1 MNKFYNLT
9 FLLLFLCTLTGLRG
23 ANELYINGPGSATS
37 TATLYDST
45 CLIFVN
51 GEIKNSDGLFINR
64 GGTIELTGNWTN
76 TVSSNKYQSTGT
88 EKFYGTSEQVIS
100 GTLNGTTYNSN
111 AYDNQFCNLKVY
123 RKSTIT
129 TTPAKYISLGANVN
143 VAGSISFETSTPNTT
158 WAGTGTNEA
167 VIRTNLSS
175 PSNVASYAYEL
186 YLRNPLNT
194 SLNGYTTISSNGQD
208 RYIEGKLRRQVNAAA
223 SYDFPVGFAPT
234 VKDGMEGFNI
244 SFNAAPTDKSI
255 LGHIEDQT
263 QSVLYRNILCD
274 VGKDPG
280 PGNNPFPDCNGT
292 PDGIYDLY
300 YLDASNDLSHEWIAT
315 ASDALGTI
323 NYNFTAYPG
332 SSLDDLSKYKDI
344 PTACGN
350 PYQTKLLRVLAKDGI
365 VGGSSQIGPGNWFPF
380 RHLTTYIWC
389 QFPSAGVQAIS
400 LNNQTSFSKFRIHGT
415 NLFSSTAL
423 PVQLTDFR
431 LTPIDNTYFQLD
443 WTTASEVNNYGFELE
458 RSTDAQSFYSIAF
471 VRGNGTTA
479 LPHSYTQD
487 DWAVVAETDY
497 YYRLKIIDLDGTHK
511 YSNTIKG
518 RLKGN
523 MQLAASDF
531 YPSPTSGTATLN
543 LYAPANG
550 NLQTMVYDVLGQ
562 VVKSK
567 NDAVTQGN
575 NKIEYDFSDLAKAT
589 YLVNITLDNQKIT
602 KKLIKQ

>member
-51 GEIKNSDGLFINR
+51 GEIKNNDGLFINR

-76 TVSSNKYQSTGT
+76 TVSNNKYQSTGT
-88 EKFYGTSEQVIS
+88 EKFYGISEQVIS
-100 GTLNGTTYNSN
+100 GTLNGTTYTTN
-111 AYDNQFCNLKVY
+111 AHDNQFCNLKVY
-123 RKSTIT
+123 RNSTIT

-167 VIRTNLSS
+167 VIRTNLTS
-175 PSNVASYAYEL
+175 PSNIASYAYEL

-194 SLNGYTTISSNGQD
+194 SFSGYATISSNGQD
-208 RYIEGKLRRQVNAAA
+208 RYIEGKLRRQVNAAT

-244 SFNAAPTDKSI
+244 SFNSAPTEKSI

-300 YLDASNDLSHEWIAT
+300 YLDAGNDLSHEWIAT

-332 SSLDDLSKYKDI
+332 TALDDLTKYKDI
-344 PTACGN
+344 PAACGN

-423 PVQLTDFR
+423 PVQLTNFK
-431 LTPIDNTYFQLD
+431 LTPIDNTYFKLD
-443 WTTASEVNNYGFELE
+443 WTTASEINNYGFELE
-458 RSTDAQSFYSIAF
+458 RSGDAQSFYSIAF

-479 LPHSYTQD
+479 MPHSYTQE
-487 DWAVVAETDY
+487 DWDVVAETDY
-497 YYRLKIIDLDGTHK
+497 YYRLKIIDLRGAYK

-567 NDAVTQGN
+567 TDAVTQGN
-575 NKIEYDFSDLAKAT
+575 NKLEYDFSDLAKAT
-589 YLVNITLDNQKIT
+589 YVINISLGDQIIT

>member
-1 MNKFYNLT
+1 MNN
-9 FLLLFLCTLTGLRG
+9 
-23 ANELYINGPGSATS
+23 
-37 TATLYDST
+37 
-45 CLIFVN
+45 
-51 GEIKNSDGLFINR
+51 DGLFINR

-76 TVSSNKYQSTGT
+76 TVSNNKYQSTGT
-88 EKFYGTSEQVIS
+88 EKFYGTTEQIIS
-100 GTLNGTTYNSN
+100 GTLNGTTYTTN
-111 AYDNQFCNLKVY
+111 AHDNQFCNLKVY
-123 RKSTIT
+123 RNSTIT

-175 PSNVASYAYEL
+175 PSNVATYAYEL

-194 SLNGYTTISSNGQD
+194 SLSGYATISSNGQD
-208 RYIEGKLRRQVNAAA
+208 RYIEGKLRRQVNAAV
-223 SYDFPVGFAPT
+223 SYDFPIGFAPT

-244 SFNAAPTDKSI
+244 NFNSAPTDKSI

-263 QSVLYRNILCD
+263 QSVLYQNILCD

-300 YLDASNDLSHEWIAT
+300 YLDAGNDLSHEWVAN
-315 ASDALGTI
+315 ASDATGTI

-332 SSLDDLSKYKDI
+332 SSLDDLTKYKDI

-365 VGGSSQIGPGNWFPF
+365 VGGTSQFGPGNWAPF
-380 RHLTTYIWC
+380 HHLTSYIWC
-389 QFPSAGVQAIS
+389 QFTSAGNQSIS

-423 PVQLTDFR
+423 PVQLTDFK

-443 WTTASEVNNYGFELE
+443 WNTATEINNYGFELE
-458 RSTDAQSFYSIAF
+458 RSGDAQSFYSIAF
-471 VRGNGTTA
+471 VLGNGTTA
-479 LPHSYTQD
+479 MPHSYTQA
-487 DWAVVAETDY
+487 DWDVVAETDY
-497 YYRLKIIDLDGTHK
+497 YYRLKIIDLSGAYK

-531 YPSPTSGTATLN
+531 YPTPTSGTAILN
-543 LYAPANG
+543 LYAPTNG
-550 NLQTMVYDVLGQ
+550 NLQTIVYDVLGQ

-567 NDAVTQGN
+567 TDAVTQGN
-575 NKIEYDFSDLAKAT
+575 NKLEYDFSDLAKAT
-589 YLVNITLDNQKIT
+589 YVINISLGDQKIT

>member
-1 MNKFYNLT
+1 M
-9 FLLLFLCTLTGLRG
+9 
-23 ANELYINGPGSATS
+23 
-37 TATLYDST
+37 
-45 CLIFVN
+45 
-51 GEIKNSDGLFINR
+51 
-64 GGTIELTGNWTN
+64 
-76 TVSSNKYQSTGT
+76 
-88 EKFYGTSEQVIS
+88 
-100 GTLNGTTYNSN
+100 
-111 AYDNQFCNLKVY
+111 
-123 RKSTIT
+123 
-129 TTPAKYISLGANVN
+129 
-143 VAGSISFETSTPNTT
+143 
-158 WAGTGTNEA
+158 
-167 VIRTNLSS
+167 
-175 PSNVASYAYEL
+175 
-186 YLRNPLNT
+186 RNPLNT
-194 SLNGYTTISSNGQD
+194 SLSGYATISSNGQD

-234 VKDGMEGFNI
+234 VKDGMEGFNL

-263 QSVLYRNILCD
+263 QNVLYRNILCD

-300 YLDASNDLSHEWIAT
+300 YLDAGNDLSHEWVAN
-315 ASDALGTI
+315 ASDAIGTI

-344 PTACGN
+344 PVACGN

-365 VGGSSQIGPGNWFPF
+365 VGGTSQFGPGNWAPF
-380 RHLTTYIWC
+380 HHLTSYIWC
-389 QFPSAGVQAIS
+389 QFTSADDQSIS